1 MQHGRRGRALARVL
15 VVDDDDIVLKALVS
29 VLRRLGHEVEGT
41 SSGQAAL
48 EHVRRDLPDLLVL
61 DYRLPDMDGEA
72 VYRHV
77 LALFGDNSPPVLFVS
92 GSPIEEVA
100 AKVSPAGRAAFLQKP
115 FDFRELA
122 DRVDALLAV

>member
-1 MQHGRRGRALARVL
+1 LARVL

-48 EHVRRDLPDLLVL
+48 EHTRRDLPDLLVL
-61 DYRLPDMDGEA
+61 DYRLPDMDGGTL
-72 VYRHV
+72 YRKV
-77 LALFGDNSPPVLFVS
+77 LALFGADSPPVLFVS

-100 AKVSPAGRAAFLQKP
+100 ANVSSAGRADFLQKP
-115 FDFRELA
+115 FDFGELA
-122 DRVDALLAV
+122 GKVDALLLA